1 MGVLCPF
8 LLMAQSSVYYR
19 YETYDGKGNTAF
31 GLSLNSNGGT
41 YNVGMGL
48 NALGVNVTGIQNA
61 AVGTDALR
69 FNTTGERNVA
79 VGTSALHNNN
89 AGYNVAVGFVA
100 LQANTAG
107 TGNVATGAGAL
118 WGNTTGINN
127 VATGFEALHDNN
139 GNYNVATGTVALRS
153 NTTGAFNTAMG
164 AGALYANTTAEF
176 NTAMGAGALYANTT
190 GMGNTAHGFEALHDN
205 AGGWHNVATG
215 YRALRS
221 NTIGG
226 GNVAN
231 GIHALY
237 SNTTAYFNTAIG
249 YAALE
254 GNTTGGDNTAIG
266 FRTLK
271 TNTTGG
277 GNTAIGQEAD
287 VAYSYLVNAT
297 AIGRGAVASWHNRV
311 RIGDFNVT
319 RIEGN
324 VNWSVYSDARM
335 KSKIQNSELGLSFI
349 QKLRPVTYAYK
360 HDSTETIYTGF
371 LAQEVEAAVVASG
384 QKEFSA
390 VLKPQHAKDHYS
402 LRYAEFVVPLVKA
415 VQQQQQI
422 IDKQKEKI
430 ETLEQRLKALE
441 IFVKKPVDN
450 ATDKVEL
457 KAARPNPAKGQVQI
471 DYYLPA
477 SATKGVLALFDVS
490 GKRLQ
495 THSIDATGEGSLGLD
510 TKNLAA
516 GVYIYTLQVDGKETV
531 SQKMVVAA
539 E

>member
-1 MGVLCPF
+1 MQKTKLSIVMGVLCPF

-19 YETYDGKGNTAF
+19 YGTYDGKGNTAF

-48 NALGVNVTGIQNA
+48 NALGVNVTG
-61 AVGTDALR
+61 
-69 FNTTGERNVA
+69 
-79 VGTSALHNNN
+79 
-89 AGYNVAVGFVA
+89 
-100 LQANTAG
+100 
-107 TGNVATGAGAL
+107 
-118 WGNTTGINN
+118 
-127 VATGFEALHDNN
+127 
-139 GNYNVATGTVALRS
+139 
-153 NTTGAFNTAMG
+153 
-164 AGALYANTTAEF
+164 
-176 NTAMGAGALYANTT
+176 
-190 GMGNTAHGFEALHDN
+190 
-205 AGGWHNVATG
+205 
-215 YRALRS
+215 
-221 NTIGG
+221 
-226 GNVAN
+226 
-231 GIHALY
+231 
-237 SNTTAYFNTAIG
+237 
-249 YAALE
+249 
-254 GNTTGGDNTAIG
+254 
-266 FRTLK
+266 
-271 TNTTGG
+271 
-277 GNTAIGQEAD
+277 
-287 VAYSYLVNAT
+287 
-297 AIGRGAVASWHNRV
+297 
-311 RIGDFNVT
+311 
-319 RIEGN
+319 
-324 VNWSVYSDARM
+324 
-335 KSKIQNSELGLSFI
+335 IQNSELGLSFI

-450 ATDKVEL
+450 AMDKVEL

-495 THSIDATGEGSLGLD
+495 THSIDATGEGSLLLD